1 MLIKKI
7 KDLPF
12 GFVPTDK
19 QKRRLKNGCIVRVC
33 QICGEYFTTRP
44 DKNQGLCMLCYQK
57 HKTSRPLLFG
67 DDF

>member
-19 QKRRLKNGCIVRVC
+19 QKRRLKNGCIVRAC
-33 QICGEYFTTRP
+33 QICGKYYTSKP
-44 DKNQGLCMLCYQK
+44 DKNQGLCMGCYTK
-57 HKTSRPLLFG
+57 HKKVRPVLFG
-67 DDF
+67 NDF

>member
-7 KDLPF
+7 QDLPF
-12 GFVPTDK
+12 GFKPTDK

-33 QICGEYFTTRP
+33 QICKEYFTTRP
-44 DKNQGLCMLCYQK
+44 DKNQRLCMSCYQK